1 MSGNQLIISNFR
13 SWRNNNYIDLSSINL
28 LLGANSSGKSSIIH
42 ALALLKQ
49 SELSHRLIPN
59 GIEID
64 LGRIEDQVNFKAKSK
79 PQTKR
84 ELSDFIGFGL
94 KYQLK
99 SFDILRSLRRN
110 RPLDYRPLANRISR
124 SETERLSQSLASFIG
139 DLEYLERFDDLG
151 LIKDITLLSRSQKIL
166 FINIKKRS
174 RSKIWISLEVTK
186 DPDYWE
192 NFIDLSG
199 ENRLSEEEEISKR
212 NLLETNEKKIKTLM
226 SNVNSIRRKLREEK
240 IKSGKNFT
248 ELSNEYRNLQRNI
261 FAMRREIR
269 ELEDSLV
276 ERSIPGGT
284 NEEKCAYISSQLSQ
298 TIDMDI
304 EDVEEIGVV
313 NLLSTISTHYR
324 NFRPNSDDNPI
335 GEMIDLLHKNSKF
348 ELTVHPLLM
357 LSIVHNRFEQ
367 ITSSVVRIGP
377 HRERPDRVSFVNPN
391 DKNTFVGT
399 QGENVMSIINQISR
413 KQINELNEWCK
424 LLGIP
429 YNLTRKRFKQF
440 NISQL
445 ILKDEEGM
453 SVSLADVGY
462 GIGQVLPII
471 LTSMLTRNTIITI
484 EQPELHLHPKLQA
497 NLADLFIRSA
507 STLNNNFILETHSEH
522 IILRMKRRQKEA
534 RETRLDQGIKKQKSS
549 ANTVFELN
557 QKPRYRSFP
566 SNIGDFEMAKWISIR
581 DSVVISVI
589 DTPKNKSE
597 SEFSKITLNS
607 GGDFDTHWPGD
618 FFPERYKELGLE
630 DDF

>member
-1 MSGNQLIISNFR
+1 MLITRIKVSNFYGIKDPIEVIFTEGGKKEKMGYKNIGKER
-13 SWRNNNYIDLSSINL
+13 VSLISGFY
-28 LLGANSSGKSSIIH
+28 GANAAGKSTILHAIDSIIRVILARH
-42 ALALLKQ
+42 QEFVIVNGVKVKQDVVIAL
-49 SELSHRLIPN
+49 PN
-59 GIEID
+59 FSTEM
-64 LGRIEDQVNFKAKSK
+64 KSK
-79 PQTKR
+79 PI
-84 ELSDFIGFGL
+84 ELEMDFIIDTN
-94 KYQLK
+94 KYK
-99 SFDILRSLRRN
+99 YSVSLVNEGR
-110 RPLDYRPLANRISR
+110 
-124 SETERLSQSLASFIG
+124 
-139 DLEYLERFDDLG
+139 
-151 LIKDITLLSRSQKIL
+151 
-166 FINIKKRS
+166 
-174 RSKIWISLEVTK
+174 
-186 DPDYWE
+186 
-192 NFIDLSG
+192 
-199 ENRLSEEEEISKR
+199 EISKEV
-212 NLLETNEKKIKTLM
+212 L
-226 SNVNSIRRKLREEK
+226 
-240 IKSGKNFT
+240 
-248 ELSNEYRNLQRNI
+248 
-261 FAMRREIR
+261 
-269 ELEDSLV
+269 D
-276 ERSIPGGT
+276 
-284 NEEKCAYISSQLSQ
+284 
-298 TIDMDI
+298 
-304 EDVEEIGVV
+304 
-313 NLLSTISTHYR
+313 
-324 NFRPNSDDNPI
+324 
-335 GEMIDLLHKNSKF
+335 KNSKNQ
-348 ELTVHPLLM
+348 LTSDPFSLLE
-357 LSIVHNRFEQ
+357 IVYNRYRQ
-367 ITSSVVRIGP
+367 ITGSVVRIGP
-377 HRERPDRVSFVNPN
+377 HRERPDRVTFVNPN
-391 DKNTFVGT
+391 DKSTFVGS